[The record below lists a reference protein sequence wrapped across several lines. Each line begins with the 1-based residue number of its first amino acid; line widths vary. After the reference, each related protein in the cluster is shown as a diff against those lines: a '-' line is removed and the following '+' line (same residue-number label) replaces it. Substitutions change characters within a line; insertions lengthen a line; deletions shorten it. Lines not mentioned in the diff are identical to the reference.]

1 MTDRPAVDRL
11 VTDWLRDAAPAHA
24 SEGTL
29 AVAMERVADSGQE
42 RHVTQRLFGDEL
54 GRSTGLRR
62 SLALGLVALGLI
74 GAVAV
79 AGALIPR
86 PPAPTGTPS
95 NGWVAYSVAGDIV
108 IARPG
113 EAPRVVI
120 SQEGDAIDQTCP
132 RFSPDGASLAYIEQ
146 PAFAQE
152 GDPRNIVFTGGVV
165 DESTGLA
172 RRVPTSSLPVGGS
185 LPDGCPAWSPDGRHL
200 AMLGSGRNL
209 ELVVFDLDG
218 SGTVRFQRDD
228 AGADPDATPIQAA
241 TFAWSPDGSR
251 LAVLI
256 GFWPGTSELWIVPTD
271 AGEPRRILAGAPD
284 LEIFRSIAWSPD
296 GSEIAYRGHTYTEN
310 QEGAPETPRRH
321 FVRRIAVDGASAPVE
336 LDTWTETKD
345 VSSAGPAWSPD
356 GGRMAYERNGEI
368 VVGSADGSASR
379 PLPTVRL
386 VPPED
391 DPWEADG
398 TWWPGALSW
407 SPDGRRL
414 ISLGTSM
421 PFLDRGVASSIV
433 SVDADGVG
441 APEILTPWRLAYYAD
456 RAPSWQPVLETVPA
470 WDPDARGVDDLGPL
484 ATRAPN
490 PVPTPTPPP
499 QPASDE

>member
-29 AVAMERVADSGQE
+29 AVAMERVAASGQD

-152 GDPRNIVFTGGVV
+152 GDPRNLVLTGEAAAADG
-165 DESTGLA
+165 SA
-172 RRVPTSSLPVGGS
+172 RRIAVESFADT
-185 LPDGCPAWSPDGRHL
+185 CPAWSPDGSRL
-200 AMLGSGRNL
+200 AMLERGAIVSLYVIG
-209 ELVVFDLDG
+209 LDG
-218 SGTVRFQRDD
+218 TASVRFRRDD
-228 AGADPDATPIQAA
+228 SGSNPEQSPFGGFQDA

-251 LAVLI
+251 LALLI
-256 GFWPGTSELWIVPTD
+256 GYFPGASEIWIVPAD

-421 PFLDRGVASSIV
+421 PFLGLGVASSIV
-433 SVDADGVG
+433 SVDADGAG